1 MANEINV
8 TAPFTVI
15 ATTSSRV
22 KDLVVKNGQLIFI
35 QDKCRVAFDFND
47 KRVFYNQITEL
58 DTEYERLSLSTPSSG
73 YYFIIETAV
82 LWFYKDDWI
91 QITNSPEEIVFIGTE
106 LPELGQEKKIYINKI
121 EKEIS
126 VWDEETNGY
135 TVVSDYTNEVSN
147 VDIENLFN

>member
-1 MANEINV
+1 MVNETNV

-22 KDLVVKNGQLIFI
+22 KDLVIKNGQLIFI
-35 QDKCRVAFDFND
+35 QDACRIAFDFND
-47 KRVFYNQITEL
+47 KRKFYNQITEL
-58 DTEYERLSLSTPSSG
+58 DTEYERTALSTPSSG
-73 YYFIIETAV
+73 YYFVIETAV

-106 LPELGQEKKIYINKI
+106 LPELGQEKKIYINKT

-126 VWDEETNGY
+126 VWDKETNNY
-135 TVVSDYTNEVSN
+135 TTVSNYTNEVTDT
-147 VDIENLFN
+147 DIENLFN